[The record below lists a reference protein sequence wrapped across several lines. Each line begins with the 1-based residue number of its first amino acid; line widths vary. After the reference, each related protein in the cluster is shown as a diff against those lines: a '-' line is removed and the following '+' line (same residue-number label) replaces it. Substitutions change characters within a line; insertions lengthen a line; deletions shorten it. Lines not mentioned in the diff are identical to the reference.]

1 MPRSKSNLMEMKKS
15 IYERLNS
22 EAVRAA
28 FLECALN
35 DEECTPDEYE
45 EAKIMIKLSREHF
58 GHPDPIQTTASK
70 FDTDAEM
77 TVPA

>member
-1 MPRSKSNLMEMKKS
+1 MPRSKSNLKEIKDS

-35 DEECTPDEYE
+35 DEEMYTGR
-45 EAKIMIKLSREHF
+45 M
-58 GHPDPIQTTASK
+58 
-70 FDTDAEM
+70 
-77 TVPA
+77 